1 MQATINIINKRLEN
15 APQEVLDR
23 LLGYL
28 DAITSESSDTIP
40 QWQQDLVL
48 DRKKTKKEDYL
59 PLDDLEGKIKLQK

>member
-28 DAITSESSDTIP
+28 DAITEASNTIP

-48 DRKKTKKEDYL
+48 ERKKTKKEDYL
-59 PLDDLEGKIKLQK
+59 SLDDLEKEIKLQK